1 VQYCNIKDEKVL
13 DFGCAKAFSVYALRL
28 LGIDAYGVDMSE
40 YAIKESP
47 KEVENYIRVIKQYE
61 EFDQQYGI
69 ILAKDVLEHI
79 PYEDLEKQLR
89 IFYRSGQKVFI
100 IVPLGSNGKY
110 FIDSYE
116 ADKSHFIREDLDWW
130 TKQVEN
136 VGYTITESTYD
147 LGPFKKNWQ
156 FNPKGNGL
164 IIGEKK

>member
-1 VQYCNIKDEKVL
+1 MPELTIPMCHHIVQYCNIKDEKVL

-61 EFDQQYGI
+61 E
-69 ILAKDVLEHI
+69 
-79 PYEDLEKQLR
+79 LEKQLR

-136 VGYTITESTYD
+136 VGYTITQSTYD

-156 FNPKGNGL
+156 FNEKGNGL